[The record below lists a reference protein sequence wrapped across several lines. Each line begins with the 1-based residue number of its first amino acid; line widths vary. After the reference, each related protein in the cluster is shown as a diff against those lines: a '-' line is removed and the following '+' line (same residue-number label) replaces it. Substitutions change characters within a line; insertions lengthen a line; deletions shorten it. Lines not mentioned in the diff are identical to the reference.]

1 MIEISNVQIYG
12 YDEAI
17 IYSGLSYSDDPEY
30 SMKRA
35 LKLAKASI
43 CSGHDSFL
51 KGITVQF
58 TLKAPHYFIIEM
70 QRYHF
75 IDIIMSTSKM
85 HMLSNDDWFW
95 DNMPIELDD
104 EIRSAL
110 FSLYEQ
116 WRDNPNE
123 LNFRKLLS
131 NMPLGFTLKMR
142 MITNYLQL
150 KNIYYQRNKHKLEE
164 WREFCG
170 WIKSL
175 PLLKEALN

>member
-1 MIEISNVQIYG
+1 MIEISNVQIWG
-12 YDEAI
+12 KDEAI
-17 IYSGLSYSDDPEY
+17 IYSGLSYDEEPRFSYD
-30 SMKRA
+30 RA
-35 LKLAKASI
+35 LKLAKAKP
-43 CSGHDSFL
+43 CTGHDSFL

-58 TLKAPHYFIIEM
+58 TLKAPHYFIVEM

-95 DNMPIELDD
+95 DNMPPELDD
-104 EIRSAL
+104 EIRSVL
-110 FSLYEQ
+110 FTLYEQ
-116 WRDNPNE
+116 WKSYPNE
-123 LNFRKLLS
+123 QNFRKLLA

-150 KNIYYQRNKHKLEE
+150 KNIYYQRKKHKLEE
-164 WREFCG
+164 WKEFCK

-175 PLLKEALN
+175 PLLKEALD